1 MKRSC
6 IA

>member
-6 IA
+6 

>member
-6 IA
+6 Q